1 MDDQQVSVASLK
13 TVLQCQAYILCYS
26 KVRSTPASVTPPSSS
41 SAAATNTLPV
51 SKGTSVAA
59 NKDTQDSHPFAP
71 KNESNKAVATK
82 STPNTTVKM
91 QPELSI
97 VRAVVASAPKTSM
110 DVSDDSS
117 SEIDEEKQQNTAI
130 PSSTKKANGNT
141 MEESSSDSEDE
152 TPATSHSAHHHSIR
166 LVSRDGYIPANP
178 MR

>member
-41 SAAATNTLPV
+41 SAAVTPV

-82 STPNTTVKM
+82 STPNTTVKL

-97 VRAVVASAPKTSM
+97 VRAIVASAPKTSM
-110 DVSDDSS
+110 DVADDSS
-117 SEIDEEKQQNTAI
+117 SEIDEEKQQNIAI
-130 PSSTKKANGNT
+130 PSSTKKSNGNAKAA
-141 MEESSSDSEDE
+141 SSSDSEDE
-152 TPATSHSAHHHSIR
+152 TSAHSHSAHHHSMR

>member
-26 KVRSTPASVTPPSSS
+26 KVRATSASVPTTPPSSS
-41 SAAATNTLPV
+41 AIVPNTL
-51 SKGTSVAA
+51 SAGKGNSVA
-59 NKDTQDSHPFAP
+59 NKDAQDSGP
-71 KNESNKAVATK
+71 KNESNKIVAK
-82 STPNTTVKM
+82 SSPATTVKL

-97 VRAVVASAPKTSM
+97 VRAIVASAPKTSL

-117 SEIDEEKQQNTAI
+117 SEKDDEKLLNTDI
-130 PSSTKKANGNT
+130 PSFTKKVNDKAKIA
-141 MEESSSDSEDE
+141 SSFNSEDDDLE
-152 TPATSHSAHHHSIR
+152 KTTLSRNHHSLR